1 MNNARVAVFGAGG
14 YTGALLS
21 RLLSRHPGVALAL
34 RCSERLAAAQEAG
47 GAQEPSPLCR
57 EDEGVGRCQ
66 ELGVSVAL
74 LATPAEA
81 SLHLAPALIERGVR
95 VLDLS
100 GAFRL
105 RDPAAF
111 TAAYGLRH
119 SAAALA
125 LLEEA
130 RYALPELMKEGER
143 AALRDARL
151 LSNPGCYVTAA
162 VLALSPLFRRGL
174 VDPAVPV
181 FIDGKSGASGAGR
194 KAQVEYSLCEL
205 EGDLRPYRIGRH
217 QHAPEIAQAL
227 LGPRGGGGGQPD
239 LVFVPH
245 LVGTRRGLLTTCHGR
260 LRGGGEDA
268 RGAYL
273 HDYAGKPRIHVVPP
287 EEVSL
292 RRPVGTPDAWVG
304 ISVQPGT
311 SIFCAVASLDNLLKG
326 AASQAVQNLNA
337 MLGLPDGAG
346 LDTLW
351 SLDP

>member
-21 RLLSRHPGVALAL
+21 RLLARHPGAALAL
-34 RCSERLAAAQEAG
+34 RCSERLIKEGETQAG
-47 GAQEPSPLCR
+47 APGALCS
-57 EDEGVGRCQ
+57 ETDGVARCQ

-74 LATPAEA
+74 LCTPTEA
-81 SLHLAPALIERGVR
+81 SLHLAPALLSRGVR

-105 RDPAAF
+105 RDPAIFA
-111 TAAYGLRH
+111 AAYGLRH
-119 SAAALA
+119 EGDALA
-125 LLEEA
+125 LLPQA
-130 RYALPELMKEGER
+130 RYALPELLTEEER
-143 AALRDARL
+143 AALRGARL
-151 LSNPGCYVTAA
+151 LANPGCYVTAA
-162 VLALSPLFRRGL
+162 VLALAPLVRRGL

-194 KAQVEYSLCEL
+194 RGQVEYSLCEL

-217 QHAPEIAQAL
+217 QHTPEIAQAL
-227 LGPRGGGGGQPD
+227 GGLGEPPG

-245 LVGTRRGLLTTCHGR
+245 LVGVRRGLLVTCHGR
-260 LRGGGEDA
+260 LRGGGEA
-268 RGAYL
+268 AQAAYL
-273 HDYAGKPRIHVVPP
+273 HDYAGTPRVHVVPP

-292 RRPVGTPDAWVG
+292 RRPVGTADAWVG
-304 ISVQPGT
+304 VAVQPGT